1 MTDKDGKKKT
11 YQDARED
18 TKQSDPF
25 VVIISNRGPF
35 QFEQSDNDAF
45 TVRRGAG
52 GLVTALGALAAR
64 HDVLWV
70 AAALSDGDRSWA
82 SAQGDAITRV
92 EGTNLRLA
100 VMEDRAYNQYYNEI
114 ANPLLWFIQHQ
125 LWDTPRYPTIDET
138 IWDAWENG
146 YVAINK
152 HFAEVVADSV
162 RQVVKDSS
170 RPVIILPQDYHLYM
184 MPQFLREYL
193 GWDVQIQPFVHI
205 PWPGPDAWRILP
217 AEMRNAMLESMLTA
231 DRVGFQTERDA
242 FNFVQTGRFYLNNA
256 HSYGSRNSLI
266 YKDHKVG
273 AKAYPISVDAEKV
286 ESLANENETR
296 LHKGQLIGLIGDRKL
311 ILRTDRVEPSKNILR
326 GLHAYR
332 NLLEQYPEHRGE
344 VQMLALLVPSRMEV
358 DEYQDYLR
366 DIMAEAGMIN
376 AEFSDGFW
384 EPVRIIVGDNYHR
397 AIAAMQMYD
406 VLLINPI
413 ADGMNLVAK
422 EGVLVNQRD
431 GVLLLSENAG
441 AFYELG
447 EHSLAV
453 SPFDIHSTVLA
464 MHEGLTM
471 SPDRRKQRAEAM
483 RQIVRNADVKTWFAT
498 QVDDA
503 LAAINSQEK
512 KDSTSL
518 TPEVSKSADSATT
531 AGMSSDSTAT
541 ASE

>member
-1 MTDKDGKKKT
+1 
-11 YQDARED
+11 
-18 TKQSDPF
+18 
-25 VVIISNRGPF
+25 
-35 QFEQSDNDAF
+35 
-45 TVRRGAG
+45 
-52 GLVTALGALAAR
+52 
-64 HDVLWV
+64 
-70 AAALSDGDRSWA
+70 
-82 SAQGDAITRV
+82 
-92 EGTNLRLA
+92 
-100 VMEDRAYNQYYNEI
+100 
-114 ANPLLWFIQHQ
+114 
-125 LWDTPRYPTIDET
+125 
-138 IWDAWENG
+138 
-146 YVAINK
+146 
-152 HFAEVVADSV
+152 
-162 RQVVKDSS
+162 
-170 RPVIILPQDYHLYM
+170 
-184 MPQFLREYL
+184 
-193 GWDVQIQPFVHI
+193 
-205 PWPGPDAWRILP
+205 
-217 AEMRNAMLESMLTA
+217 
-231 DRVGFQTERDA
+231 
-242 FNFVQTGRFYLNNA
+242 
-256 HSYGSRNSLI
+256 
-266 YKDHKVG
+266 
-273 AKAYPISVDAEKV
+273 
-286 ESLANENETR
+286 
-296 LHKGQLIGLIGDRKL
+296 
-311 ILRTDRVEPSKNILR
+311 
-326 GLHAYR
+326 
-332 NLLEQYPEHRGE
+332 
-344 VQMLALLVPSRMEV
+344 MLALLVPSRMEV

-503 LAAINSQEK
+503 LDAINSQEK